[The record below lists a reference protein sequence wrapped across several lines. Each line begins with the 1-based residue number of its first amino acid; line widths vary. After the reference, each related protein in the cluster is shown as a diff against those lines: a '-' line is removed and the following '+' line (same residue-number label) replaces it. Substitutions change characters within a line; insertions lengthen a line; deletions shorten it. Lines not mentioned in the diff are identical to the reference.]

1 MDPLCKSMLKS
12 YKKAK
17 PGYVNGP
24 SNENEITA
32 YFAYH
37 NNIRNLK
44 TYLLELWLGLTMNS
58 LKL

>member
-1 MDPLCKSMLKS
+1 MLKS

-24 SNENEITA
+24 SNENKIIA

-37 NNIRNLK
+37 NSIRNLK
-44 TYLLELWLGLTMNS
+44 TYLFELWLGLTMNL